1 MNCDCKHCDPWMMP
15 AENFSA
21 QNQIRGLNPDSTT
34 HSSGEPVIECDP
46 SLPDTTS
53 EEEEVQ
59 VYIVSSSESEVDYS
73 SVEEDTEEEEDMY
86 LTVSED
92 EDNPSDPRLEL
103 IDKQFNLKMKELFS
117 RSSSGQLM
125 PYTVE
130 TSLQNTADEMIKHLA
145 KSHPL
150 TWVFHQKSS
159 PEEDELP
166 LWISIMQDN
175 IDVLVTQFQLQ
186 MYTRF
191 NKMINEMVKLYHK

>member
-1 MNCDCKHCDPWMMP
+1 MNCDCKHCDPWMIP

-46 SLPDTTS
+46 SLPEITS

-59 VYIVSSSESEVDYS
+59 VHIVSSSESEVDYS

-130 TSLQNTADEMIKHLA
+130 ASLQNTADEMIKHLA

>member
-1 MNCDCKHCDPWMMP
+1 MNCDCKYCDPWMMT
-15 AENFSA
+15 ADSFSA
-21 QNQIRGLNPDSTT
+21 QNQIREFSLDSTT
-34 HSSGEPVIECDP
+34 HSSGKPVIECDP

-53 EEEEVQ
+53 KEEVQ
-59 VYIVSSSESEVDYS
+59 DPIVSSSESEVVYTS
-73 SVEEDTEEEEDMY
+73 DTEEEDIY
-86 LTVSED
+86 ITASED

-117 RSSSGQLM
+117 GSSSGQLV
-125 PYTVE
+125 PYTIE
-130 TSLQNTADEMIKHLA
+130 ASLQNTADEMMKHLA

-159 PEEDELP
+159 SEEDELP
-166 LWISIMQDN
+166 LWMSIIEDD

-191 NKMINEMVKLYHK
+191 NKMMSEMVKLYHK

>member
-1 MNCDCKHCDPWMMP
+1 MNCDCKYCDPWMMT
-15 AENFSA
+15 ADSFSA
-21 QNQIRGLNPDSTT
+21 QNQIREFNPDSTT
-34 HSSGEPVIECDP
+34 HSSGKPVIECDP

-53 EEEEVQ
+53 KEGEVQ
-59 VYIVSSSESEVDYS
+59 DPIVSSSELEVVYTS
-73 SVEEDTEEEEDMY
+73 DTEEDIY
-86 LTVSED
+86 ITASED

-117 RSSSGQLM
+117 RSSSGHLV
-125 PYTVE
+125 PYTIE
-130 TSLQNTADEMIKHLA
+130 TSLQNTADEMMKHLA

-166 LWISIMQDN
+166 VWMSIMQDD

-191 NKMINEMVKLYHK
+191 NKMMSEMVKLYHK

>member
-1 MNCDCKHCDPWMMP
+1 MNCNSKYCDPWMMR
-15 AENFSA
+15 ADSFSA
-21 QNQIRGLNPDSTT
+21 QNQIRGFNPDSTT
-34 HSSGEPVIECDP
+34 HSSEEPVIECDP

-53 EEEEVQ
+53 EEGEVQ
-59 VYIVSSSESEVDYS
+59 DHIVSSSESEVVYTS
-73 SVEEDTEEEEDMY
+73 DTEEEDMY

-117 RSSSGQLM
+117 KASSGQLM
-125 PYTVE
+125 PYTIE
-130 TSLQNTADEMIKHLA
+130 ASLQNTADEMIKHLA

-150 TWVFHQKSS
+150 TWVFHLKFS

-166 LWISIMQDN
+166 LWISIMQDD

-191 NKMINEMVKLYHK
+191 NKMMSEMVKLYHK

>member
-1 MNCDCKHCDPWMMP
+1 MNCNSKYCDPWMMT
-15 AENFSA
+15 ADSFSA
-21 QNQIRGLNPDSTT
+21 QNQIRGFNPDSTT
-34 HSSGEPVIECDP
+34 HSSEEPVIECDP
-46 SLPDTTS
+46 SLPDNTS
-53 EEEEVQ
+53 KEEVQ
-59 VYIVSSSESEVDYS
+59 DPIVSSSESEVDYS
-73 SVEEDTEEEEDMY
+73 SVEEDDEEEDMY

-125 PYTVE
+125 PHTIE
-130 TSLQNTADEMIKHLA
+130 ASLQNTADEMIKHLV

-166 LWISIMQDN
+166 LWISIMQDD

-191 NKMINEMVKLYHK
+191 NKMMSEMVKLYHK